1 MTIIDNRTVHRNYPL
16 PNNANNLLDDVARLI
31 LSIID
36 VDVDIDALYAAVAA
50 ATSTVSPHFTG
61 TPTAPT
67 PTAGDN
73 SGTLATTAFI
83 TTALVNFLT
92 SPAFLVSPTAPTQIV
107 SDNST
112 KLANTA
118 FVARAVA
125 NLVNSSPASLD
136 TLKELADA
144 LGDDANFATTITTL
158 IATKLALSGGTM
170 SGDIAMAGHNISG
183 LAQINGA
190 GIKGNRSAV
199 INGNFD
205 IWQRALSSTANGFG
219 SADRSADLHS
229 GSTKTHSQQA
239 FTPGQ
244 TAVPGNPKFFS
255 RTAVTSVAGAG
266 NYVLKSWP
274 IEDVNTYAG
283 KTVTAVFWARSSV
296 AQNMAFDMRQY
307 FGTGGS
313 PSADVT
319 AIGAQRLALT
329 TSWQKFALV
338 ISVPPIN
345 SKTLGTNGDHALIPT
360 MWFDAGSSFN
370 ARTGSLGQLS
380 GTFDISRFDLIEGD
394 VSLEPDPHANE
405 SLWETLRKCERY
417 CEKSYDY
424 GLFQGS
430 SGSGPVFETSLDVQT
445 FHGAGYTKFRTRKR
459 VSPTLTLWAAVTG
472 TAGVF
477 YNYSTSANQGNT
489 AVSSVCETAFR
500 AYCGNNALT
509 ANNLFGFQW
518 LAESELAP

>member
-31 LSIID
+31 SAMVG

-50 ATSTVSPHFTG
+50 ATSLNSPIFTG
-61 TPTAPT
+61 NPRGPT

-73 SGTLATTAFI
+73 SSSLATTAFI
-83 TTALVNFLT
+83 VTALTNFLT
-92 SPAFLVSPTAPTQIV
+92 SPNFLVSPTAPTQIV

-170 SGDIAMAGHNISG
+170 SGDIAMGGHNISG

-190 GIKGNRSAV
+190 GIKGPRSPV

-205 IWQRALSSTANGFG
+205 IWQRALSSSANGFG
-219 SADRSADLHS
+219 SADRSADLHN
-229 GSTKTHSQQA
+229 GSTKVHSQQA
-239 FTPGQ
+239 FTLGQ

-274 IEDVNTYAG
+274 IMDVNTFAG

-338 ISVPPIN
+338 ISVPPI
-345 SKTLGTNGDHALIPT
+345 SAKTLGSNGDHSLIPT
-360 MWFDAGSSFN
+360 MWFDAGSNFN

-394 VSLEPDPHANE
+394 VSLEPDPHTNE
-405 SLWETLRKCERY
+405 DFFETLRRCLPY
-417 CEKSYDY
+417 CEKSYEY
-424 GLFQGS
+424 GAFQGA
-430 SGSGPVFETSLDVQT
+430 SGNGVQFETSLDVQT
-445 FHGAGYTKFRTRKR
+445 FHGAGYTRFAGRKR
-459 VSPTLTLWAAVTG
+459 TPPTVSLWAATTG
-472 TAGVF
+472 TSGVF
-477 YNYSTSANQGNT
+477 YNFSAAANQGNI
-489 AVSSVCETAFR
+489 AISSVSETSFR
-500 AYCGNNALT
+500 AYCGNNAMT